1 MSRHGYLE
9 DDGHSEYPLA
19 LWRRAVT
26 SAINGKRGQA
36 FLRELVA
43 ALDALPDKV
52 LIAEALAEDGA
63 YCAIGSVGAGR
74 GMDMSQLDP
83 EYPEGI
89 AQAFGIAPALVREI
103 EWMNDDQPCSPAER
117 WKLVRDWAVRNT
129 REAQRQSAA
138 GGGKHDAHP
147 NPQPPARRRAAR
159 WAGAYHT
166 LAQ

>member
-19 LWRRAVT
+19 LWRGAVS

-36 FLRELVA
+36 FMRELVA

-63 YCAIGSVGAGR
+63 YCAIGAVGAAR
-74 GMDMSQLDP
+74 GMDMSKLDP
-83 EYPEGI
+83 DYPEAI
-89 AQAFGIAPALVREI
+89 ADAFGIAPALVKEI
-103 EWMNDDQPCSPAER
+103 EWVNDEYYAADPSGR

-129 REAQRQSAA
+129 REAEAA
-138 GGGKHDAHP
+138 P
-147 NPQPPARRRAAR
+147 CS
-159 WAGAYHT
+159 T
-166 LAQ
+166 